1 MSPPHDRA
9 PGRGA
14 EGREDQVDAG
24 SSPSLPSADDI
35 PAEAT
40 PYQLLPPLNADEYA
54 ALRDSIA
61 ADGIRVPI
69 QVDEN
74 GAILDG
80 HHRATIAAELGIDC
94 PRVVVS
100 NLDTEAAKRTVAL
113 SLNLSR
119 RHLNREQM
127 RQVIAASITA
137 DPDLSDRE
145 HARRLGCS
153 PTTVGTVRK
162 QIEVS
167 KLDNP
172 PSDAP
177 LSAEQAEEFERLTA
191 EIDQWLNDVR
201 RWLNLSYSLL
211 VRHGVPE
218 RSAWQLTDR
227 VWADCGQ
234 AMLAPDDEH
243 AAARFQTAGENLME
257 LVRTTVTAGGAR

>member
-1 MSPPHDRA
+1 MRTPEHAAA
-9 PGRGA
+9 PGGEPGA
-14 EGREDQVDAG
+14 GAIVDDDTTSVSAG
-24 SSPSLPSADDI
+24 
-35 PAEAT
+35 AT
-40 PYQLLPPLNADEYA
+40 FQLLPALSVEEFEALKAD
-54 ALRDSIA
+54 IA
-61 ADGIRVPI
+61 AHGVHHPI
-69 QVDEN
+69 EVDEH
-74 GAILDG
+74 GRILDG
-80 HHRATIAAELGIDC
+80 HHRHRACTELGID
-94 PRVVVS
+94 PPLRVVS
-100 NLDTEAAKRTVAL
+100 NLDTDQDKRSHAL
-113 SLNLSR
+113 RMNLSR
-119 RHLNREQM
+119 RHLTRDQK